1 MFANKYWTSKSSWC
15 FPHLKKQK
23 LVLASKGRSIFLK
36 WWNEV
41 WNEIM
46 RQDSCSA
53 LWTTVDLSITSEIQ
67 AALAGAPAPCHC
79 QHSLCPRL
87 SGLEWLSLSV
97 IWVSWSHLGAVSR
110 LLHSSQAEGSNR
122 EQITRHYLRKVIP
135 WIPRPTLLS
144 LGPHWP
150 DCLLSSPITR
160 QTGVWAYCHISPL
173 VPGFNCYRQE
183 NKEHLMGI
191 ISSIYHT
198 KNESSIT

>member
-23 LVLASKGRSIFLK
+23 LALASKGRSIFLK

-97 IWVSWSHLGAVSR
+97 IWVSWSHLGAVSC
-110 LLHSSQAEGSNR
+110 LLHSSQAEESNR
-122 EQITRHYLRKVIP
+122 EQITRHFEKSH
-135 WIPRPTLLS
+135 TLNSSPYSSESGSSLARLS
-144 LGPHWP
+144 LEQSYHQANWGLSILSHLFSGARIQ
-150 DCLLSSPITR
+150 LLQTR
-160 QTGVWAYCHISPL
+160 KQRT
-173 VPGFNCYRQE
+173 FNGD
-183 NKEHLMGI
+183 N
-191 ISSIYHT
+191 
-198 KNESSIT
+198 